1 MHSLESR
8 QGWLHIVQ
16 DFRMLPVFVVV
27 SMALGIAF
35 GKIYGITTEACQCR
49 NRGRV

>member
-1 MHSLESR
+1 MDSR
-8 QGWLHIVQ
+8 RGWFHIVE

-27 SMALGIAF
+27 GMALGIAF
-35 GKIYGITTEACQCR
+35 GKIYAIPTEGCQCR

>member
-1 MHSLESR
+1 MDSR
-8 QGWLHIVQ
+8 RGWFDIVQ

-27 SMALGIAF
+27 GTALGIAF
-35 GKIYGITTEACQCR
+35 GKIYGIPTEACQYR